1 MSTPEE
7 KLRELGLILRPQGLP
22 LANYV
27 PSVRTGNLV
36 FLAGH
41 LPPDGSGGFI
51 LGKLGDTATVEDGYN
66 AAQAVGLSLLHSLKE
81 EIGELDRVTR
91 VVRLFCMVNAL
102 PTFTQFSQVTNG
114 ASDLIVDVF
123 GERGKHARASVG
135 MVSLPLGVTV
145 EIESVIEI
153 RP

>member
-1 MSTPEE
+1 MSGKPFAELSRMTCGGSWPASTAVMASRMARRAAMIAVSLVPMCSTVRSVIGPCATTAQWSWTEKEVPTP
-7 KLRELGLILRPQGLP
+7 R
-22 LANYV
+22 YV
-27 PSVRTGNLV
+27 
-36 FLAGH
+36 
-41 LPPDGSGGFI
+41 
-51 LGKLGDTATVEDGYN
+51 
-66 AAQAVGLSLLHSLKE
+66 SLKE

-91 VVRLFCMVNAL
+91 VVRLFCMVNAV

-135 MVSLPLGVTV
+135 MVSLPLGVAV
-145 EIESVIEI
+145 EIESVFEI